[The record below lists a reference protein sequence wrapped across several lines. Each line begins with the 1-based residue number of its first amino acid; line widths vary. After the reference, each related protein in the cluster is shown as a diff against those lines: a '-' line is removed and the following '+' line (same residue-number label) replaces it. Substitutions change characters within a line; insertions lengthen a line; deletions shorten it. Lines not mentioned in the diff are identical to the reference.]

1 MMLNIDSLQN
11 KEKSYLDF
19 NLSETLEKLDVFGV
33 DYRLASPIR
42 LQGRVSRTGRSYL
55 MKARASFVC
64 ITNCARC
71 LTDVDLPVEYDI
83 EAYLMR
89 GSYDEDDY
97 EDSDVFD
104 IGTGEVDLI
113 SIIEST
119 VGLNMPQRTLCSED
133 CKGICSGCGVD
144 LNTTDCKCE
153 DSIDV
158 DDIDPRFAKLK
169 ELLK

>member
-1 MMLNIDSLQN
+1 MKLNIDSLQN

-19 NLSETLEKLDVFGV
+19 DLTEALDTLDIFGV
-33 DYRLASPIR
+33 DYRLTSPIR
-42 LQGRVSRTGRSYL
+42 LHGRVSKAGRNYL
-55 MKARASFVC
+55 IKARASFEC
-64 ITNCARC
+64 IASCARC

-83 EAYLMR
+83 DAYLMR
-89 GSYDEDDY
+89 EDYDEDEY
-97 EDSDVFD
+97 EDRDVFE

-113 SIIEST
+113 DIVKST
-119 VGLNMPQRTLCSED
+119 VGLNMPQKTLCSED